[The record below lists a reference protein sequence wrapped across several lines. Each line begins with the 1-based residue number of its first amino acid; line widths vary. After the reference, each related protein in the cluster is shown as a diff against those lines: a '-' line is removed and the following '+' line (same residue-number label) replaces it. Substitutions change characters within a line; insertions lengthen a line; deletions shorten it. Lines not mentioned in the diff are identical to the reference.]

1 MDLWSQ
7 DAVVM
12 IAGLGAAADVV
23 VMSLRGRHGR
33 VDAAAELARVRRTYA
48 GPLLVEP
55 FSALDLPAIAEHADA
70 VMVGGAWMQDY
81 QLLRAVARTGRRVVV
96 QRAPAATLDEWLSA
110 AEYCVAEGNRDV
122 VLCEAGTR
130 THLPH
135 AALDLALVREA
146 GRRWPVLADVSAEP
160 GLAMAALSAGAVG
173 LVLGAEAGR
182 ALVTDVR
189 ARAAML
195 GPLLDDKWPE
205 TIAGARIAI
214 DRLDAALATLL
225 ERRAALSGVVQRL
238 KPVGGFAGRDH
249 DRERAI
255 VEAMAVRAPRL
266 GAARLG
272 RIMAAVIEAGLEAY
286 LEGPGPASAHGAT
299 REVPSPERDLSPA

>member
-1 MDLWSQ
+1 MDLWNHHT
-7 DAVVM
+7 AVM
-12 IAGLGAAADVV
+12 IAGPGAAPDVAI
-23 VMSLRGRHGR
+23 MSLRGRHGR
-33 VDAAAELARVRRTYA
+33 VDATAELTRVRQAYA

-70 VMVGGAWMQDY
+70 IMVGRAWMQDF

-110 AEYCVAEGNRDV
+110 AEYCVAEGNHDV

-135 AALDLALVREA
+135 PALDLALVREA
-146 GRRWPVLADVSAEP
+146 GRRWPVLVDVSAEP
-160 GLAMAALSAGAVG
+160 GLALAALSAGAAG
-173 LVLGAEAGR
+173 LVLGEDADR
-182 ALVTDVR
+182 AVVADVR
-189 ARAAML
+189 AKAALL
-195 GPLLDDKWPE
+195 GPLLDDEAPE
-205 TIAGARIAI
+205 TIAAARAAI

-225 ERRAALSGVVQRL
+225 ERRAELSAVVQRL

-249 DRERAI
+249 GREREI

-266 GAARLG
+266 GPDRLG
-272 RIMAAVIEAGLEAY
+272 RIMTAVIEAGLEAY
-286 LEGPGPASAHGAT
+286 AVQGGGDLHPAGA
-299 REVPSPERDLSPA
+299 R